1 VTCGNSGGCPGGFA
15 LRAVVGRQY
24 YRPYGGP
31 RGAAV
36 SLPTDRAF
44 TGQYRDATGLD
55 YFRARYFSSSL
66 GRFVSAD
73 TIVPG
78 AGNPQNLNRYAFVL
92 GNPLKYTDPTG
103 HDACTGVSGELEP
116 DCGVDGWHGD
126 KSRPRQSS
134 NDLLGQFPGV
144 KTVGAWLSQRSA
156 ELQHLATLAS
166 FAGGS
171 METGGFVVGGAM
183 GTAVL
188 APIAAVFYPPAAGL
202 APVEGLPGAAIGGLI
217 GHAVHRA
224 TTNIAESVLSTASVA
239 ASIVSDGLLGNTRVD
254 VYDDHINI
262 VIGQATATGLV
273 TMAAG
278 NINPVG
284 ILDFPIDL
292 YASGYS
298 TGVLPGVYD
307 IMNMATGGR
316 FAGEADSLIEG
327 WTDKSWL
334 RF

>member
-1 VTCGNSGGCPGGFA
+1 
-15 LRAVVGRQY
+15 
-24 YRPYGGP
+24 
-31 RGAAV
+31 
-36 SLPTDRAF
+36 
-44 TGQYRDATGLD
+44 
-55 YFRARYFSSSL
+55 
-66 GRFVSAD
+66 
-73 TIVPG
+73 
-78 AGNPQNLNRYAFVL
+78 
-92 GNPLKYTDPTG
+92 
-103 HDACTGVSGELEP
+103 
-116 DCGVDGWHGD
+116 
-126 KSRPRQSS
+126 
-134 NDLLGQFPGV
+134 
-144 KTVGAWLSQRSA
+144 
-156 ELQHLATLAS
+156 
-166 FAGGS
+166 